1 MRNFTTELSY
11 KTSRSSGAGGQN
23 VNKVETSVT
32 VMWNVKASVFFS
44 DEEKQRI
51 ALKLKNRINT
61 DGVFQLTVSES
72 RTQFQNKK
80 LATEK
85 ILELVNLSII
95 LQKPRKKTKPS
106 KAQIAKR
113 LDNKKKLSEK
123 KDNRK
128 FRF

>member
-1 MRNFTTELSY
+1 
-11 KTSRSSGAGGQN
+11 
-23 VNKVETSVT
+23 
-32 VMWNVKASVFFS
+32 MWNVKASVFFS

-61 DGVFQLTVSES
+61 DGIFQLTVSES